1 MGRSRGKPNLSTE
14 QKALIA
20 GMVDAGMSHGRVAK
34 AVGLGQTTVS
44 AIVSRSR
51 TRGTV
56 ETAKKSGRPRLNDDR
71 DLRQLR
77 HFVENHQKLT
87 LAEVTDSMTTHVS
100 SSTIRRR
107 IHEMGYNNR
116 IAVKKPFINAKNRE
130 KRLAFANEHL
140 EWTIADWSK
149 VIWSDESSFETGKLS
164 QQVHVWRQAKE
175 EMKPECLEP
184 TFKSGRS
191 STSIWGAFFGITKI
205 PIVFLRSSGT
215 KAVDYIDQVYKGRL
229 VDTLATVDPN
239 HQILLMEDN
248 ASSHTAKLS
257 QEFRAKHHI
266 TRIVW
271 PPQSPDLNPTE
282 NLWKFLKTGIYNQY
296 HPKSLEQM
304 REAIQQAWDDIPA
317 ENLRNLVKSMPNRMR
332 LVVEA
337 SGGPIRY

>member
-1 MGRSRGKPNLSTE
+1 
-14 QKALIA
+14 
-20 GMVDAGMSHGRVAK
+20 MSHGRVAK

-44 AIVSRSR
+44 AIVLWSR
-51 TRGTV
+51 TCGTV

-100 SSTIRRR
+100 SSTIQRR
-107 IHEMGYNNR
+107 IHKMGYNNR

-130 KRLAFANEHL
+130 KRLAFANKHL

-149 VIWSDESSFETGKLS
+149 VIWSDESLFETGKLS
-164 QQVHVWRQAKE
+164 QQVHVWQQAKE

-184 TFKSGRS
+184 TFK
-191 STSIWGAFFGITKI
+191 TVA
-205 PIVFLRSSGT
+205 
-215 KAVDYIDQVYKGRL
+215 YIDQVDKGQL
-229 VDTLATVDPN
+229 VDTLATINPN
-239 HQILLMEDN
+239 HRLLLMEDN
-248 ASSHTAKLS
+248 AGSHTAKLS
-257 QEFRAKHHI
+257 REFCAKHHI

-271 PPQSPDLNPTE
+271 PPQSPDLNPIE
-282 NLWKFLKTGIYNQY
+282 NLWKFLKTGIHDQY

-304 REAIQQAWDDIPA
+304 REAIQQAWDNIPA
-317 ENLRNLVKSMPNRMR
+317 KNLRNLVKSMPNQMR

-337 SGGPIRY
+337 SGGPIGY